1 MIVSFSLSHVYAE
14 PTIHDD
20 DYIVERFVTGLYF
33 PTTMEFIGDDI
44 LVLEKN
50 TGKVLRIQDNGVI
63 YVEPVLDVP
72 VDVKWESG
80 LLGIASVSD
89 NVYLYFTKPSSGFD
103 EYNSDSS
110 TNVVH
115 KYDWNGE
122 KLTNPVLIKELLS
135 VTIDHHGGIITKGL
149 NNEVYFVIGD
159 QNKLEIF
166 QNVPVETNY
175 ETGSIFK
182 IDTTNNDIE
191 LFATGIRNSFGLGVD
206 PVTGYLWDTENGPS
220 YFDEINLV
228 RQGFNSGWALT
239 MGPDDRGHPLVEEL
253 RSNMDRQM
261 IADDIRDIL
270 VQDRVSWKDN
280 PPWAIINDDG
290 IFKVTDEPKDAQ
302 KLGNFVYSDP
312 EFSWHNTVGPTAI
325 TFPDQDSFRK
335 YSDWLFVGDF
345 HNGKI
350 YKFQLNADRTGFVFS
365 NPELSDLVL
374 DNNDEMT
381 EITFAT
387 GFQGVIDIK
396 FHDGV
401 MYVVVIGDGSIYKI
415 YPKELQSS
423 GTGVRE
429 QTMIEPSN
437 DSLPAGIITW
447 FNQNSFF
454 HELCMK
460 CHSNFCSVNSVSYI
474 DDYVAYI
481 WEMMYCFV
489 QQTFLIQE

>member
-1 MIVSFSLSHVYAE
+1 MGTVYVAVFVFITLIASFSLSQVYAE
-14 PTIHDD
+14 PTVHDD
-20 DYIVERFVTGLYF
+20 DYIIEKFATGLEYT
-33 PTTMEFIGDDI
+33 TTMEFVGGDI

-50 TGKVLRIQDNGVI
+50 TGKVIRILENGVI
-63 YVEPVLDVP
+63 LNEPVLDVP
-72 VDVKWESG
+72 VSVTWESG
-80 LLGIASVSD
+80 LLGITSVSD
-89 NVYLYFTKPSSGFD
+89 KVYLYFTESLSGFD
-103 EYNSDSS
+103 SYNTENSK
-110 TNVVH
+110 NVVYQ
-115 KYDWNGE
+115 YDWNGE

-135 VTIDHHGGIITKGL
+135 VADVHNGGVMTKGL

-159 QNKLEIF
+159 QDQRTIF

-182 IDTTNNDIE
+182 IDTINNDIE
-191 LFATGIRNSFGLGVD
+191 LFAMGIRNSFGLGVD
-206 PVTGYLWDTENGPS
+206 PVTGYLWDTENGTE
-220 YFDEINLV
+220 YLDEINLV
-228 RQGFNSGWALT
+228 RQGFNSGWVSVL
-239 MGPDDRGHPLVEEL
+239 GPVDREYPVSTE
-253 RSNMDRQM
+253 DV
-261 IADDIRDIL
+261 RDIP
-270 VQDRVSWKDN
+270 VQTI
-280 PPWAIINDDG
+280 PEQ
-290 IFKVTDEPKDAQ
+290 FE
-302 KLGNFVYSDP
+302 NFIYSDP
-312 EFSWHNTVGPTAI
+312 EFSWYNAVGLTAI
-325 TFPDQDSFRK
+325 TFPDKDSFRK

-365 NPELSDLVL
+365 NPDLSDLVL
-374 DNNDEMT
+374 DNNDEMD

-429 QTMIEPSN
+429 QPMIEPSS
-437 DSLPAGIITW
+437 DSLSAGIIAW

-460 CHSNFCSVNSVSYI
+460 CHSNFCSVNSISHI
-474 DDYVAYI
+474 DDYASYI
-481 WEMMYCFV
+481 WEMMYCFI